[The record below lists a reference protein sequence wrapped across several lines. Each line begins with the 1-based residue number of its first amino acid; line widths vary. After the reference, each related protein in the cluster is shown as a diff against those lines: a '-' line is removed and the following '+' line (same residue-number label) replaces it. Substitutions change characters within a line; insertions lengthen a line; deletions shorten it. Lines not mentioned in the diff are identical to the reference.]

1 MSGEPKTINYNLKC
15 VRCCNMKKFSSYEKL
30 LIQTHNTSLI
40 WKNVH
45 GIAPD
50 NAASKL
56 DIAMLDW
63 QSELTK
69 ALNIWIEKG
78 LQMTDGELI
87 LARANLG
94 AVVESWLRFFYCV
107 YYDDYSKNPLTKR
120 GKILE
125 PEKDMRFED
134 LKNFST
140 GILWND
146 TKSKDYIRIDDIQH
160 KRNAIHSFT
169 YKDIGTPL
177 DFLLDVGFLC
187 EFVDKLLNHLPPIED
202 MLDSYPAGYIFNEFL
217 N

>member
-1 MSGEPKTINYNLKC
+1 MA
-15 VRCCNMKKFSSYEKL
+15 RRSSFDIL
-30 LIQTHNTSLI
+30 TIQTNNTALI
-40 WKNVH
+40 WKDVH

-50 NAASKL
+50 NAAKKL

-69 ALNIWIEKG
+69 TLKIWIDKG
-78 LQMTDGELI
+78 LNMTVGELI

-107 YYDDYSKNPLTKR
+107 FYDDYINQPMKNKK
-120 GKILE
+120 GQILE

-134 LKNFST
+134 LKKFST
-140 GILWND
+140 GILWDDEN
-146 TKSKDYIRIDDIQH
+146 TKDYIWVDSIQK

-177 DFLLDVGFLC
+177 DFLLDVDYLC
-187 EFVDKLLNHLPPIED
+187 EFVDMILNHLPPVEDYIEC
-202 MLDSYPAGYIFNEFL
+202 YPAGYVL
-217 N
+217 NVYFE

>member
-1 MSGEPKTINYNLKC
+1 MA
-15 VRCCNMKKFSSYEKL
+15 RRSSFDIL
-30 LIQTHNTSLI
+30 TIQTNNTALI
-40 WKNVH
+40 WKDVH

-50 NAASKL
+50 NAAKKL

-69 ALNIWIEKG
+69 TLKIWIDKG
-78 LQMTDGELI
+78 LDMTVGELI

-107 YYDDYSKNPLTKR
+107 FYDDYINQPMKNKK
-120 GKILE
+120 GQILE

-134 LKNFST
+134 LKKFST
-140 GILWND
+140 GILWD
-146 TKSKDYIRIDDIQH
+146 DERSKDYLWVDSIQK

-177 DFLLDVGFLC
+177 DFLLDVDHLC
-187 EFVDKLLNHLPPIED
+187 EFVDMILNHLPPVEDYIEC
-202 MLDSYPAGYIFNEFL
+202 YPAGYMQNVYFE
-217 N
+217 

>member
-1 MSGEPKTINYNLKC
+1 MARRTSFDILT
-15 VRCCNMKKFSSYEKL
+15 
-30 LIQTHNTSLI
+30 IQTNNTALI
-40 WKNVH
+40 WKDVH

-50 NAASKL
+50 NAAKKL

-69 ALNIWIEKG
+69 TLKIWIDKG
-78 LQMTDGELI
+78 LNMTVGELI

-107 YYDDYSKNPLTKR
+107 FYDDYINQPMKNKK
-120 GKILE
+120 GQILE

-134 LKNFST
+134 LKKFST
-140 GILWND
+140 GILWDDEN
-146 TKSKDYIRIDDIQH
+146 SKDYIWVDSIQK

-177 DFLLDVGFLC
+177 DFLLDVDYLC
-187 EFVDKLLNHLPPIED
+187 EFVDMILNHLPPVEDYIEC
-202 MLDSYPAGYIFNEFL
+202 YPAGYVL
-217 N
+217 NVYFE

>member
-1 MSGEPKTINYNLKC
+1 MKNL
-15 VRCCNMKKFSSYEKL
+15 SAYEIL
-30 LIQTHNTSLI
+30 LRQTQNVSLI
-40 WKNVH
+40 WKDVH
-45 GIAPD
+45 GIAPN

-63 QSELTK
+63 QNELTK
-69 ALNIWIEKG
+69 TLSIWIDKG

-107 YYDDYSKNPLTKR
+107 YYDDYTKNPMTTKR

-140 GILWND
+140 GILWDD

-169 YKDIGTPL
+169 YKDIGTPI
-177 DFLLDVGFLC
+177 DFLLDVDFLC

-202 MLDSYPAGYIFNEFL
+202 MLDTYPDGYIFNVYH

>member
-1 MSGEPKTINYNLKC
+1 MA
-15 VRCCNMKKFSSYEKL
+15 RRSSFDIL
-30 LIQTHNTSLI
+30 TIQTNNTALI
-40 WKNVH
+40 WKDVH

-50 NAASKL
+50 NAAKKL

-69 ALNIWIEKG
+69 TLKIWIDKG
-78 LQMTDGELI
+78 LDMSVGELI

-107 YYDDYSKNPLTKR
+107 FYDDYINQPMKNKK
-120 GKILE
+120 GQILE

-134 LKNFST
+134 LKKFST
-140 GILWND
+140 GILWDDEN
-146 TKSKDYIRIDDIQH
+146 SKDYLWVDSIQK

-177 DFLLDVGFLC
+177 DFLLDVDYLC
-187 EFVDKLLNHLPPIED
+187 EFVDMILNHLPPVEDYIEC
-202 MLDSYPAGYIFNEFL
+202 YPAGYEL
-217 N
+217 NVYFE

>member
-1 MSGEPKTINYNLKC
+1 MA
-15 VRCCNMKKFSSYEKL
+15 RRSSFNIL
-30 LIQTHNTSLI
+30 TIQTNNTALI
-40 WKNVH
+40 WKDVH

-50 NAASKL
+50 NAAKKL

-69 ALNIWIEKG
+69 TLKIWIDKG
-78 LQMTDGELI
+78 LDMTVGELI

-107 YYDDYSKNPLTKR
+107 FYDDYINQPMKNKK
-120 GKILE
+120 GQILE

-134 LKNFST
+134 LKKFST
-140 GILWND
+140 GILWD
-146 TKSKDYIRIDDIQH
+146 DEKSKDYLWVDSIQK

-177 DFLLDVGFLC
+177 DFLLDVDYLC
-187 EFVDKLLNHLPPIED
+187 EFVDMILNHLPPVEDYIEC
-202 MLDSYPAGYIFNEFL
+202 YPAGYVL
-217 N
+217 NVYFE

>member
-1 MSGEPKTINYNLKC
+1 MA
-15 VRCCNMKKFSSYEKL
+15 RRSSFDIL
-30 LIQTHNTSLI
+30 TIQTNNTALI
-40 WKNVH
+40 WKDFH

-50 NAASKL
+50 NAAKKL

-69 ALNIWIEKG
+69 TLKIWIDKG
-78 LQMTDGELI
+78 LDMTVGELI

-107 YYDDYSKNPLTKR
+107 FYDDYINQPMKNKK
-120 GKILE
+120 GQILE

-134 LKNFST
+134 LKKFST
-140 GILWND
+140 GILWDDEN
-146 TKSKDYIRIDDIQH
+146 TKDYIWVDSIQK

-177 DFLLDVGFLC
+177 DFLLDVDYLC
-187 EFVDKLLNHLPPIED
+187 EFVDMILNHLPPVEDYIEC
-202 MLDSYPAGYIFNEFL
+202 YPAGYVL
-217 N
+217 NVYFE

>member
-1 MSGEPKTINYNLKC
+1 MA
-15 VRCCNMKKFSSYEKL
+15 RRSSFDIL
-30 LIQTHNTSLI
+30 TIQTNNTALI
-40 WKNVH
+40 WKDVH

-50 NAASKL
+50 NAAKKL

-69 ALNIWIEKG
+69 TLKIWIDKG
-78 LQMTDGELI
+78 LDMSVGELI

-107 YYDDYSKNPLTKR
+107 FYDDYINQPMKNKK
-120 GKILE
+120 GQILE

-134 LKNFST
+134 LKKFST
-140 GILWND
+140 GILWAD
-146 TKSKDYIRIDDIQH
+146 EKSKDYLWVDSIQK

-177 DFLLDVGFLC
+177 DFLLDVDYLC
-187 EFVDKLLNHLPPIED
+187 EFVDMILNHLPPVEDYIEC
-202 MLDSYPAGYIFNEFL
+202 YPAGYEL
-217 N
+217 NVYFE

>member
-1 MSGEPKTINYNLKC
+1 MA
-15 VRCCNMKKFSSYEKL
+15 RRSSFDIL
-30 LIQTHNTSLI
+30 TIQTNNVSLL

-50 NAASKL
+50 NAAKKL

-69 ALNIWIEKG
+69 TLKIWIDKG
-78 LQMTDGELI
+78 LDMTVGELI

-107 YYDDYSKNPLTKR
+107 FYDDYTNQPMNNKK
-120 GKILE
+120 GKVLE

-140 GILWND
+140 GILWD
-146 TKSKDYIRIDDIQH
+146 DDKSSDYLWVDSIQH

-169 YKDIGTPL
+169 YKDIGTPA
-177 DFLLDVGFLC
+177 DFLLDIDRLC
-187 EFVDKLLNHLPPIED
+187 GFVDMILDHLPPIED
-202 MLDSYPAGYIFNEFL
+202 YIECYPAGYVL
-217 N
+217 NVYFE